1 MRSLCLLLCWDL
13 LTFTPLLNTSYCFN
27 FYSTEH
33 FILIWLLPYY
43 LTLPTALTFTLLLSI
58 STNFPQT
65 KDLTPKWGGGAA
77 LHQWPPHLTAPSVLS
92 FQRNKYKR
100 KYKYNTIPNEEGSC
114 TAVISNRWIHTKT
127 NRKIHKQT
135 NIKIHQHSL
144 LNRQTDKCT
153 YWENYGLIQWWWWI
167 MLTVSC

>member
-1 MRSLCLLLCWDL
+1 M
-13 LTFTPLLNTSYCFN
+13 TLLNISYWSD
-27 FYSTEH
+27 FYPTTEH
-33 FILIWLLPYY
+33 FLLLWLLLYWI
-43 LTLPTALTFTLLLSI
+43 LSTTLTFTLLLNS

-92 FQRNKYKR
+92 FQRNKYKYKR
-100 KYKYNTIPNEEGSC
+100 KYKCNTIPNEEGSC

-127 NRKIHKQT
+127 NRKIYKQT

-153 YWENYGLIQWWWWI
+153 NWENYGLIQWWWWI